1 MPIKTIRSII
11 NGKEAPSKLP
21 PFDKIYPATGEV
33 IASVEPAS
41 PDMLDEAVQH
51 AAEAQKKWAGMAAH
65 ERSRILNNIAQIL
78 QDHNEALSAIEVQ
91 DVGKV
96 YAEAVSADVPSG
108 AEAFAFFASLAATY
122 HGTSH
127 KWPEAIGYTMRVPLG
142 VCAGIGAWNYPVQVA
157 CWKAAPAL
165 AAGNAFILKPSEETP
180 LTANVLADLFNVAG
194 LPQGLF
200 QVVHGDH
207 EIGQAICAH
216 PQIAKISLTGGVDT
230 GKLIMAQSAQTLKKV
245 TLELGGKAPLL
256 VFDDCDFDVAVQTA
270 LDANFYTA
278 GEVCSNATRVFVQDS
293 LAEKFID
300 AVTSRAK
307 SMVIGDPMKP
317 ETQIGALISK
327 EHMQNV
333 LAHLQTAEKQGAK
346 IVAGGKQV
354 CPKELEG
361 GYFIEPTILRDCT
374 DDMDCVREEIF
385 GPVMSVLTFADEA
398 EAVRRAND
406 TPFGLGAGIMTR
418 DLSRAHRVADQ
429 LQAGNI
435 WINSYNLIPP
445 GLPFGGSKQSGFG
458 REGSIYAMEAYTEV
472 KAVYVQL

>member
-1 MPIKTIRSII
+1 
-11 NGKEAPSKLP
+11 
-21 PFDKIYPATGEV
+21 
-33 IASVEPAS
+33 
-41 PDMLDEAVQH
+41 
-51 AAEAQKKWAGMAAH
+51 
-65 ERSRILNNIAQIL
+65 
-78 QDHNEALSAIEVQ
+78 
-91 DVGKV
+91 
-96 YAEAVSADVPSG
+96 
-108 AEAFAFFASLAATY
+108 
-122 HGTSH
+122 
-127 KWPEAIGYTMRVPLG
+127 MRVPLG

-300 AVTSRAK
+300 AVTSKAK

-333 LAHLQTAEKQGAK
+333 LAHIQTAEKQGAK
-346 IVAGGKQV
+346 IVAGGKQTR
-354 CPKELEG
+354 PKELEG